1 VGGFIRDLDAPS
13 PLPHCNLTTPH
24 RRLVADLKNSA
35 SWVRR
40 TLREGDERRQTR
52 SEGAEHA
59 SSAGSPESEQIRDA
73 HSETHVAQRGYNDG
87 STDCLSPV
95 HRMTNPTIAPSIEI
109 WRCCATSGIP
119 VDSDRRRGGGLRM
132 EQGWSLGRVHLSESE
147 AIGMLLSLTIAEKVG
162 SPLMLDDARMI
173 MRSPPIR
180 QPSDVRLGHQ
190 TPNEDP
196 TKR

>member
-109 WRCCATSGIP
+109 WRCCATSGSP
-119 VDSDRRRGGGLRM
+119 STATGAAAGDCA
-132 EQGWSLGRVHLSESE
+132 WSRAGHLVAST
-147 AIGMLLSLTIAEKVG
+147 LV
-162 SPLMLDDARMI
+162 SPR
-173 MRSPPIR
+173 P
-180 QPSDVRLGHQ
+180 
-190 TPNEDP
+190 
-196 TKR
+196 

>member
-95 HRMTNPTIAPSIEI
+95 HRMTNPTIAALHRDLALLRNLGDP
-109 WRCCATSGIP
+109 RRQRPAP
-119 VDSDRRRGGGLRM
+119 RRGIAHGAGLVT
-132 EQGWSLGRVHLSESE
+132 WSR
-147 AIGMLLSLTIAEKVG
+147 
-162 SPLMLDDARMI
+162 
-173 MRSPPIR
+173 PP
-180 QPSDVRLGHQ
+180 
-190 TPNEDP
+190 
-196 TKR
+196 